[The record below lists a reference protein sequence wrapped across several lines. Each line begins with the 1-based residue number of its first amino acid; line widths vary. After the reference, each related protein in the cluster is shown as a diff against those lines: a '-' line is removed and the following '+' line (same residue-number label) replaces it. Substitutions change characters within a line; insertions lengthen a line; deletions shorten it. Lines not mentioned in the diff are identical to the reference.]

1 MNSLDPE
8 LKRLLRWARPTESD
22 ASPPP
27 VPWGFHARLAARRP
41 PPGATPTGLVPG
53 IPWSV
58 VGLSYVVIVVG
69 CLWLAWGGSLLGTAP
84 GLPSGMAVLAQHFAP

>member
-8 LKRLLRWARPTESD
+8 LKRLLRWARPAESD
-22 ASPPP
+22 PTPPT
-27 VPWGFHARLAARRP
+27 VPWGFHTRLAARRP
-41 PPGATPTGLVPG
+41 LPGSASTNPAPG

-58 VGLSYVVIVVG
+58 VGLSYAVIVVG
-69 CLWLAWGGSLLGTAP
+69 CLWLAWGGSVLGTAP